1 MLILSRREAE
11 KVLFPGLGISVE
23 ITRVQGRSVRL
34 GIQAP
39 DEIRIIRGELE
50 ATADPIPRKRD
61 RKKSKCSVESSP
73 AIQKCLDA
81 ANLAIHL
88 AQNQLRQNL
97 NEKAEDALNH
107 ALECLETL
115 QNVSGITEDTNLSSA
130 SVNEVQ
136 SDYKL
141 DRKKVALVVN
151 DLNYPTEQLIDQ
163 LSSLGYQTTHFNN
176 GESLIEFLQS
186 QEQPNLILLLSPVQL
201 TEITTTQKI
210 DPLTLQTAPNISTNE
225 VIPKPVVA
233 NQKIEQSSLR
243 MFGVGSL
250 QKSTRTYVMQDI
262 EITSWFAE
270 TTDESAAESCFT

>member
-34 GIQAP
+34 GIQAA
-39 DEIRIIRGELE
+39 DEIRITRGELD

-201 TEITTTQKI
+201 TEITTTHKI

-270 TTDESAAESCFT
+270 TTDESAAEACFT

>member
-39 DEIRIIRGELE
+39 DEIRIIRGELKE
-50 ATADPIPRKRD
+50 TADLKVRKR
-61 RKKSKCSVESSP
+61 RKTQSEFSAASPP

-97 NEKAEDALNH
+97 NERAEDALNH

-115 QNVSGITEDTNLSSA
+115 QDAAGTTEKPNLTSTSVSEA
-130 SVNEVQ
+130 Q
-136 SDYKL
+136 SNYL
-141 DRKKVALVVN
+141 VSRKKMALIVN
-151 DLNYPTEQLIDQ
+151 DVDHSPEHLISQ
-163 LSSLGYQTTHFNN
+163 LSLLGYQTTQFNH
-176 GESLIEFLQS
+176 GESLIKFLQS
-186 QEQPNLILLLSPVQL
+186 REQPNLILLLSCAKLKEPTIAKQ
-201 TEITTTQKI
+201 TDRQ
-210 DPLTLQTAPNISTNE
+210 TLDTGIKSSYSKALFERAAPDQETRY
-225 VIPKPVVA
+225 
-233 NQKIEQSSLR
+233 SSLR

-250 QKSTRTYVMQDI
+250 QRSSRTYVVEDI
-262 EITSWFAE
+262 EVTSWFADTADE
-270 TTDESAAESCFT
+270 TAAASCFS

>member
-50 ATADPIPRKRD
+50 GTADLKTRKRN
-61 RKKSKCSVESSP
+61 RVESKSLSASPP

-97 NEKAEDALNH
+97 TEKAEDALNH

-115 QNVSGITEDTNLSSA
+115 QKVAGTTEETNLSST
-130 SVNEVQ
+130 SVNEAQ
-136 SDYKL
+136 SDYRL
-141 DRKKVALVVN
+141 NRKKVALIVN
-151 DLNYPTEQLIDQ
+151 DIDYSPEQLIDQ
-163 LSSLGYQTTHFNN
+163 LSSLGYQTTHFNH

-186 QEQPNLILLLSPVQL
+186 REQPDLILLLSPAQL
-201 TEITTTQKI
+201 IGTTTAQQI
-210 DPLTLQTAPNISTNE
+210 DPLTLQTTTNVSASEITPEQSTPGQMFE
-225 VIPKPVVA
+225 H
-233 NQKIEQSSLR
+233 SSLR

-250 QKSTRTYVMQDI
+250 QRSSRTYVRQDI
-262 EITSWFAE
+262 EVTSWFAD
-270 TTDESAAESCFT
+270 TCDESAAASCFS

>member
-50 ATADPIPRKRD
+50 ATADLIPRKRD

-141 DRKKVALVVN
+141 DREKVALVVN

-270 TTDESAAESCFT
+270 TTDESAAETCFT

>member
-141 DRKKVALVVN
+141 DREKVALVVN

-270 TTDESAAESCFT
+270 TTDESAAEACFT

>member
-50 ATADPIPRKRD
+50 STADLTPRKQNRT
-61 RKKSKCSVESSP
+61 KPNYSTSP
-73 AIQKCLDA
+73 AIKKCLDA

-97 NEKAEDALNH
+97 HEKAEDALNH

-115 QNVSGITEDTNLSSA
+115 QNMSGVTEESNLSSA
-130 SVNEVQ
+130 TVNEAP
-136 SDYKL
+136 SNYYSG
-141 DRKKVALVVN
+141 RKKVALVVN
-151 DLNYPTEQLIDQ
+151 DIDYSADRLIGQ
-163 LSSLGYQTTHFNN
+163 LSSLGYQTTHFKH

-186 QEQPNLILLLSPVQL
+186 RKQPNLILLLSPVRL
-201 TEITTTQKI
+201 TESTTNQETK
-210 DPLTLQTAPNISTNE
+210 PRTFQTAPSVSSENAAPERT
-225 VIPKPVVA
+225 VA
-233 NQKIEQSSLR
+233 SQKIEQASLR

-250 QKSTRTYVMQDI
+250 QRSSRTYLKQDI

-270 TTDESAAESCFT
+270 TSDESAAASCFS

>member
-50 ATADPIPRKRD
+50 ATADLIPRKRD

-270 TTDESAAESCFT
+270 TTDESAAEACFT

>member
-1 MLILSRREAE
+1 M
-11 KVLFPGLGISVE
+11 
-23 ITRVQGRSVRL
+23 
-34 GIQAP
+34 
-39 DEIRIIRGELE
+39 
-50 ATADPIPRKRD
+50 
-61 RKKSKCSVESSP
+61 
-73 AIQKCLDA
+73 
-81 ANLAIHL
+81 
-88 AQNQLRQNL
+88 

-270 TTDESAAESCFT
+270 TTDESAAEACFT

>member
-270 TTDESAAESCFT
+270 TTDESAAEACFT

>member
-39 DEIRIIRGELE
+39 DEVRIIRGELE
-50 ATADPIPRKRD
+50 ATANLTPRKRQ
-61 RKKSKCSVESSP
+61 RRKSKFSAEPSP

-88 AQNQLRQNL
+88 ARNQLRQNL
-97 NEKAEDALNH
+97 NEKVEDALNH

-115 QNVSGITEDTNLSSA
+115 QAVSVTTEDASLSSA

-141 DRKKVALVVN
+141 NRKKVAIVVN
-151 DLNYPTEQLIDQ
+151 DFNNSAENLIDQ
-163 LSSLGYQTTHFNN
+163 LSSLGYQTTHFNK

-186 QEQPNLILLLSPVQL
+186 REQPNLILLLSPVQL
-201 TEITTTQKI
+201 TGITTTQKI
-210 DPLTLQTAPNISTNE
+210 DPLKLQTALNISTNE
-225 VIPKPVVA
+225 SIPEPVAA

-250 QKSTRTYVMQDI
+250 QRSTRTYVMQDI

>member
-270 TTDESAAESCFT
+270 TTDESAAETCFT

>member
-50 ATADPIPRKRD
+50 ATADLIPRKRD

-107 ALECLETL
+107 ALECLEAL

-186 QEQPNLILLLSPVQL
+186 REQPNLILLLSPVQL
-201 TEITTTQKI
+201 TETATTQQI

-250 QKSTRTYVMQDI
+250 QKSTRTYLMQDI

-270 TTDESAAESCFT
+270 TTDESAAETCFT

>member
-39 DEIRIIRGELE
+39 DEVRIIRGELE
-50 ATADPIPRKRD
+50 ATANLTPRKRQ
-61 RKKSKCSVESSP
+61 RRKSKFSAEPSP

-88 AQNQLRQNL
+88 ARNQLRQNL
-97 NEKAEDALNH
+97 NEKVEDALNH

-115 QNVSGITEDTNLSSA
+115 QAVSVTTEDASLSSA

-141 DRKKVALVVN
+141 NRKKVAIVVN
-151 DLNYPTEQLIDQ
+151 DFNNSAENLIDQ
-163 LSSLGYQTTHFNN
+163 LSSLGYQTTHFNK

-186 QEQPNLILLLSPVQL
+186 CEQPNLILLLSPVQL
-201 TEITTTQKI
+201 TGITTTQKI
-210 DPLTLQTAPNISTNE
+210 DPLKLPTALNISTNE
-225 VIPKPVVA
+225 SIPEPVAA

-250 QKSTRTYVMQDI
+250 QRSTRTYVMQDI

-270 TTDESAAESCFT
+270 TTDESAVESCFT

>member
-50 ATADPIPRKRD
+50 ATADLIPRKRD

-97 NEKAEDALNH
+97 NEQAEDALHH

-270 TTDESAAESCFT
+270 TTDESAAETCFT